1 MLPIVI
7 DPVAVRVG
15 LAGRGDGLVR
25 RLKALS
31 DAGIA
36 EPVVFDGVLPT
47 EPDLAGLRV
56 LFVAGLDRE
65 RSQAIAAAARAVG
78 VLINVE
84 DQPELCDFHVPAT
97 VRRGDLLLTVS
108 TGGQSPGLARV
119 LREKLEQLFGPE
131 WRGRVEAVA
140 QERAD
145 WRAAGLEAGDVSA
158 RTRDLIHEKGWLR

>member
-7 DPVAVRVG
+7 APAAVRVG
-15 LAGRGDGLVR
+15 LAGQGDGLHR
-25 RLKALS
+25 RLKLLS

-36 EPVVFDGVLPT
+36 EPIVFDGMPT
-47 EPDLAGLRV
+47 EPELTGLHV

-65 RSQAIAAAARAVG
+65 RSCAIAAAARAVG

-84 DQPELCDFHVPAT
+84 DEPQLCNFHVPAI

-108 TGGQSPGLARV
+108 TGGQSPGLARL
-119 LREKLEQLFGPE
+119 LREKLEHLFGPE
-131 WRGRVEAVA
+131 WRGRVEAIA

-145 WRAAGLEAGDVSA
+145 WRAAGLDAGRVSA
-158 RTRDLIHEKGWLR
+158 RTRDLINGKGWLR